1 MRFKGP
7 PDKIAEK
14 LVIWASENHRKII
27 TIEVEEGQNPLVTFA
42 LLVAVVV
49 VVIIIFLQI
58 R

>member
-1 MRFKGP
+1 LRFKGS

-42 LLVAVVV
+42 LLVAVTT
-49 VVIIIFLQI
+49 VVIIVLFQI
-58 R
+58 K

>member
-7 PDKIAEK
+7 PEKVAEK
-14 LVIWASENHRKII
+14 LLFWASENHRKTIS
-27 TIEVEEGQNPLVTFA
+27 IEVEEGQNPLVTFA

>member
-42 LLVAVVV
+42 LLVAVTT
-49 VVIIIFLQI
+49 VVIIVLFQI
-58 R
+58 K

>member
-1 MRFKGP
+1 LRFKGP

-42 LLVAVVV
+42 LLVAVTT
-49 VVIIIFLQI
+49 VVIIVLFQI
-58 R
+58 K